1 MCSFDLYI
9 QFYVDKIRAG
19 NQIIVSAA
27 ILPPNDSK
35 NKKIEMNPLVCFS
48 VALILPSVINHVT
61 FTVLYKPKILRL
73 R

>member
-1 MCSFDLYI
+1 MCSFDFFI

-35 NKKIEMNPLVCFS
+35 NKKIEMNPLVLLSFC
-48 VALILPSVINHVT
+48 LL
-61 FTVLYKPKILRL
+61 L
-73 R
+73 